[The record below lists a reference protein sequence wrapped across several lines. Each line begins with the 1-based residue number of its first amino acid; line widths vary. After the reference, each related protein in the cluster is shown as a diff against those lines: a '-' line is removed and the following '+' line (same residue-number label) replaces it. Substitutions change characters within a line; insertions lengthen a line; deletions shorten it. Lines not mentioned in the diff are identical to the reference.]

1 MATDVSVCYN
11 CLTMYIRYLSRWS
24 RPIYNVSLEE
34 TCSLPTTHPLLRC
47 EFMLCNFDSFVWW
60 RTDLGWYYEQ
70 RGWCNEVGDI
80 SKLEFYFLG
89 LPQPQKAPES
99 RQNPEKYESEKVR
112 SPFWKGW
119 DRIFTIFTRTT
130 RAVTKKVPELRI
142 INRICNRV
150 NGSQLSSFP
159 DLDKKAQKP
168 QKGAETRKAFLE
180 LADGIDLWNV

>member
-1 MATDVSVCYN
+1 MRLQILYPDDE
-11 CLTMYIRYLSRWS
+11 LSYAHVFS
-24 RPIYNVSLEE
+24 K
-34 TCSLPTTHPLLRC
+34 
-47 EFMLCNFDSFVWW
+47 SFSA
-60 RTDLGWYYEQ
+60 R
-70 RGWCNEVGDI
+70 I

-119 DRIFTIFTRTT
+119 DRIFPIFTRTI

-180 LADGIDLWNV
+180 LADVR